1 MTYLADYC
9 LRFLFSL
16 DFLFIFIFFGFS
28 CGLSWD
34 QFYWFYFIYFLLCKY
49 TSTMPMRKNT
59 SYKRKGRSSTSKK
72 SNYSSYIPKSS
83 AAMINRV
90 PKYKTRQMDVT
101 YMKGKDWITNK
112 LVNRMEYMTP
122 IYYSSVSGPTT
133 YVFRGN
139 SIYDPDQTGTG
150 SQPLGFSTL
159 TTIYSVYEC
168 PRSSIKAEFINNTA
182 VPVWLTICP
191 VVTAGDGVTYFN
203 SSGRP
208 GAKSVYCTS
217 NNSTQHGVLYNIAK
231 TFDILGLPDGD
242 SNCRGNATSNPASQW
257 YWQVI
262 MTPCDGASS
271 VSGVLNIKLIYYTLW
286 EQRKI
291 I

>member
-1 MTYLADYC
+1 MSYRYRAKARASTYA
-9 LRFLFSL
+9 R
-16 DFLFIFIFFGFS
+16 
-28 CGLSWD
+28 
-34 QFYWFYFIYFLLCKY
+34 KY
-49 TSTMPMRKNT
+49 KKKA
-59 SYKRKGRSSTSKK
+59 YGSKAYYNK
-72 SNYSSYIPKSS
+72 SSYNSKSSVSKPVGIPK
-83 AAMINRV
+83 MM
-90 PKYKTRQMDVT
+90 TRQMDVT

-133 YVFRGN
+133 YIFRGN

-159 TTIYSVYEC
+159 SSIYSVYEC
-168 PRSSIKAEFINNTA
+168 PRSSIKAEYINNTA

-191 VVTAGDGVTYFN
+191 VVSTGDAVTYFN

-208 GAKSVYCTS
+208 GAKSIYCTS
-217 NNSTQHGVLYNIAK
+217 NNSTQHGVLYNTAK
-231 TFDILGLPDGD
+231 TFDMTGLPDGEND
-242 SNCRGNATSNPASQW
+242 CRGNVTGNPASQW

-262 MTPCDGASS
+262 MTPCDGASAI
-271 VSGVLNIKLIYYTLW
+271 SGVLNIKLIYYTIW
-286 EQRKI
+286 QQRKI